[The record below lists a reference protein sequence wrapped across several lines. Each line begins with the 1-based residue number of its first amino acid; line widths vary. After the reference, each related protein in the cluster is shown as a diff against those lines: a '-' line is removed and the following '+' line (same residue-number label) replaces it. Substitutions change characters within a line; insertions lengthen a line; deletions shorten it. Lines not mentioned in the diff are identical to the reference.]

1 MDASNLTYWPTIPSR
16 PNSPSG
22 AIAPSSN
29 SNNTPPYSDSRVGAV
44 EYIAKTDP
52 DEPPPQRQRGRNAV
66 EDTFLQVEQGDSAPR
81 PGQLLNIQA

>member
-1 MDASNLTYWPTIPSR
+1 MDVSSLTYLPTIPNR
-16 PNSPSG
+16 PNSPNG
-22 AIAPSSN
+22 AVAPSSN
-29 SNNTPPYSDSRVGAV
+29 TANATPNSDNRVGAV

-52 DEPPPQRQRGRNAV
+52 EQPPPQRQRGRNAV